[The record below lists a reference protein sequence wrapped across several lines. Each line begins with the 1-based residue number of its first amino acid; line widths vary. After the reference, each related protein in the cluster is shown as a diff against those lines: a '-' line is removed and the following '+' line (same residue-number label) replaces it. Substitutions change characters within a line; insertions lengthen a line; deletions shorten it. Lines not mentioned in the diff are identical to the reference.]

1 MFVKKDWKWRNVMN
15 EILDIY
21 DAKMN
26 HIGTASREE
35 AHKFGYWHQTFHCW
49 IVRREKGKNYVL
61 FQIRDKEKQDAPNK
75 LDITAAGH
83 LKSGE
88 TKEDG
93 LRELSEELGICANI
107 DQLQYLGIRITASE
121 NAKQINK
128 EFAQVYMLRD
138 DMPLEQYTLQENEVA
153 GLVQIEIDDG
163 LRLCAKEVESVPC
176 TVLKSDKKGTYIM
189 ESKVEFSQ
197 FISRI
202 DSYYYKIFIMAERYF
217 EGKRYLSI

>member
-1 MFVKKDWKWRNVMN
+1 MN

-107 DQLQYLGIRITASE
+107 DQLQ
-121 NAKQINK
+121 
-128 EFAQVYMLRD
+128 
-138 DMPLEQYTLQENEVA
+138 
-153 GLVQIEIDDG
+153 
-163 LRLCAKEVESVPC
+163 
-176 TVLKSDKKGTYIM
+176 
-189 ESKVEFSQ
+189 
-197 FISRI
+197 
-202 DSYYYKIFIMAERYF
+202 
-217 EGKRYLSI
+217 